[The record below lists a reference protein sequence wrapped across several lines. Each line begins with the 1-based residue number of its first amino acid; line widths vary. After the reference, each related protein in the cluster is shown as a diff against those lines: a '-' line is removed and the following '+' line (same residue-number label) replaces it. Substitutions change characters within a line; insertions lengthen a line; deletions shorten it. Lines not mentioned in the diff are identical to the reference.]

1 MAFVKFANGNTNTNK
16 VFKPA
21 YNDVFESF
29 FNADSFLSKS
39 TLIRNPAVNIAENEN
54 VFYIELAAPG
64 LKKEDFKINLEQDLL
79 SVSAER
85 KEEKTELDDSKKYNR
100 LEYNYSSFMRTFTLP
115 ETADHANITAA
126 YKDGIL
132 YISVAK
138 KEEAKIQSREIGIS

>member
-1 MAFVKFANGNTNTNK
+1 MALVKFANGNTNK

-29 FNADSFLSKS
+29 FNADPFLSKS
-39 TLIRNPAVNIAENEN
+39 TLLRNPAVNIAENEN
-54 VFYIELAAPG
+54 EFHIELAAPG
-64 LKKEDFKINLEQDLL
+64 LKKEDFKINLENDLL

-85 KEEKTELDDSKKYNR
+85 KEEKTELDDAKKYNR

-115 ETADHANITAA
+115 ETADHAKISAE

-132 YISVAK
+132 YIKVAK
-138 KEEAKIQSREIGIS
+138 KEEAKIMAREITIS

>member
-1 MAFVKFANGNTNTNK
+1 LT
-16 VFKPA
+16 
-21 YNDVFESF
+21 
-29 FNADSFLSKS
+29 KS

-54 VFYIELAAPG
+54 EFHIELAAPG
-64 LKKEDFKINLEQDLL
+64 LRKDDFKINLEQDLL
-79 SVSAER
+79 TVSAEK

-115 ETADHANITAA
+115 ETADHAKITAE

-132 YISVAK
+132 YINVAK